1 MGRSSGTQQPPGGLH
16 FGCMRVS
23 PWGRVVIAS
32 ALLVVGGAL
41 ALTVWD
47 YGSRTQQLVSYPVS
61 GSLNGVAFDV
71 GDAAITIVGGGT
83 RSDVD
88 VQRRERFSFGHAAET
103 RRMVAG
109 GVFRVESRCPATLPD
124 SCSVRY
130 RVVVPD
136 NVPVEVATGS
146 GAVRL
151 ERYRG
156 SARVTTR
163 SGDVDVDG
171 FCGFSL
177 RATAQSGDVTARAAC
192 APQRMVL
199 RTSTGSVHAIVPAGR
214 YQLDAQSASGR
225 QVVRGVS
232 STPDAPFSIQALSSA
247 GDVLV
252 ERAS

>member
-1 MGRSSGTQQPPGGLH
+1 
-16 FGCMRVS
+16 MRVT
-23 PWGRVVIAS
+23 PWGRLVIIS
-32 ALLVVGGAL
+32 ALLVMGGSL
-41 ALTVWD
+41 AVLGSEL
-47 YGSRTQQLVSYPVS
+47 GSRHQRLVSYPVS
-61 GSLNGVAFDV
+61 GSVEGVAFDV
-71 GDAAITIVGGGT
+71 GDADVVIVGGGG
-83 RSDVD
+83 RSTVD
-88 VQRRERFSFGHAAET
+88 VQRRERYAFDQRAMT
-103 RRMVAG
+103 RRTVER
-109 GVFRVESRCPATLPD
+109 GVVRVHSRCPSTLTRA
-124 SCSVRY
+124 CAVRY

-136 NVPVEVATGS
+136 NVPVDVRTEGGS
-146 GAVRL
+146 VSFQQ
-151 ERYRG
+151 YRG
-156 SARVTTR
+156 SARVTTGG
-163 SGDVDVDG
+163 GDISVDG

-199 RTSTGSVHAIVPAGR
+199 RASTGSVHAIVPAGR

>member
-1 MGRSSGTQQPPGGLH
+1 
-16 FGCMRVS
+16 MRVS

-32 ALLVVGGAL
+32 ALLVLGGAV
-41 ALTVWD
+41 ALTLWD
-47 YGSRTQQLVSYPVS
+47 LGSRRLQLVSYPVS

-71 GDAAITIVGGGT
+71 GDANITIVGGGT

-88 VQRRERFSFGHAAET
+88 VQRRERFSFDHAAET

-109 GVFRVESRCPATLPD
+109 GVFRVESRCPVTLPD
-124 SCSVRY
+124 ACAVRY

-136 NVPVEVATGS
+136 NVPVEVTTGT

-156 SARVTTR
+156 SASVTTR

-177 RATAQSGDVTARAAC
+177 RAKSASGDVRAGASC
-192 APQRMVL
+192 APQELSVR
-199 RTSTGSVHAIVPAGR
+199 STTGLVHASVPPGR
-214 YQLDAQSASGR
+214 YQIDAQSASGE
-225 QVVRGVS
+225 QSVQGISPTV
-232 STPDAPFSIQALSSA
+232 DAPYSIQALSSS

-252 ERAS
+252 EGGP